1 MKTKLTGLLLMVL
14 AAVGLAAATILLKI
28 IPQMTTLTPADVS
41 IWRFIIAGIFF
52 WIVAFFRRP
61 KNNQRKR
68 VPVKFLILGLV
79 FGVSG
84 FSAVFAL
91 DYLPSSIYVIIIY
104 IYPSLVVLYSLLTGK
119 SVPKLIWLGLPL
131 TFLGLFLTA
140 FDFGSVL
147 SVDPIGFLITI
158 INALAMVTYFLLSER
173 FFEAGESKFHGTRW
187 MLTGAALFSLLW
199 IPFLGLQS
207 PGTGLAWVLI
217 LSLGIFGTF
226 VPLLSINV
234 GLQLIGAARGSVI
247 ITLQPVIAVLFS
259 TIFLDETLSPQ
270 QWLGGVLVIAAVTLL
285 HLSTDRQTKPDGG
298 ELHDA
303 K

>member
-14 AAVGLAAATILLKI
+14 AAIGLAAATILLKI
-28 IPQMTTLTPADVS
+28 IPQMTMLTPADVS

-61 KNNQRKR
+61 KNNHRR
-68 VPVKFLILGLV
+68 RIPVKFLILGLV

-147 SVDPIGFLITI
+147 SVDPVGFLITI

-173 FFEAGESKFHGTRW
+173 FFVEGRSKFHGTRW

-270 QWLGGVLVIAAVTLL
+270 QWLGGVLVIAAVILL
-285 HLSTDRQTKPDGG
+285 HLSADRQTNPGGG